1 MSQGCIV
8 LMCGLPGS
16 GKSTLASMMQS
27 YAAQYHIGDP
37 AVFHIPYD
45 NLVPVESITEL
56 IYLKTNQEEG
66 SSWKSVRGQV
76 LSCVDCLLN
85 YFLTHL
91 HPENV
96 QQQYNLPDTETLASH
111 AIKRDVK
118 TESCS
123 CNDSSECKRL
133 TKPADVDDILWQRFI
148 EGFHKDLSI
157 NNLNFHKQEGV
168 KLQSWLLLIDDNLYY
183 SSMRYD
189 YFKLSRKYNQ
199 GLCILHLFCELEMA
213 LNRNAARSV
222 GRVEEAVIRAMG
234 ERFEPPDSGKRTWE
248 KHSLT
253 LDTCTAIDLDSIFHL
268 VNLARNELQLKS
280 PEDEEGKNI
289 SRYISSTNMF
299 YQIDQILRRCMAKQ
313 MAALKVGIM
322 ADDYNLENTIKK
334 HKFEYGWFIYQ
345 VHWYAKISCS
355 TLHQGFQI
363 TGKTFWRG

>member
-1 MSQGCIV
+1 MIEALV
-8 LMCGLPGS
+8 WED
-16 GKSTLASMMQS
+16 TLTWWNLNHL
-27 YAAQYHIGDP
+27 YNLYHC
-37 AVFHIPYD
+37 
-45 NLVPVESITEL
+45 L
-56 IYLKTNQEEG
+56 QEDG

-189 YFKLSRKYNQ
+189 YFKLSRKCKSLWP
-199 GLCILHLFCELEMA
+199 GLM
-213 LNRNAARSV
+213 
-222 GRVEEAVIRAMG
+222 
-234 ERFEPPDSGKRTWE
+234 
-248 KHSLT
+248 
-253 LDTCTAIDLDSIFHL
+253 
-268 VNLARNELQLKS
+268 
-280 PEDEEGKNI
+280 
-289 SRYISSTNMF
+289 
-299 YQIDQILRRCMAKQ
+299 
-313 MAALKVGIM
+313 
-322 ADDYNLENTIKK
+322 YNLILSSVV
-334 HKFEYGWFIYQ
+334 IY
-345 VHWYAKISCS
+345 
-355 TLHQGFQI
+355 
-363 TGKTFWRG
+363 